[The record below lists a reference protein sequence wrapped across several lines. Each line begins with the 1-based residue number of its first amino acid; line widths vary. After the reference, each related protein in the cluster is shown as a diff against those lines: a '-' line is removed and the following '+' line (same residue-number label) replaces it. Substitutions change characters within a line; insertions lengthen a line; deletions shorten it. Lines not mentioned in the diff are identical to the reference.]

1 MRRCLQASAKL
12 SFSMTIASAIGFVA
26 GTLTTISF
34 VPQVLKTF
42 RSKRCDDLSWGML
55 LAFATGVFLWCV
67 YGVLLRSAPIML
79 ANLVTLLLVIWLV
92 VMKLRYRRAL
102 TR

>member
-1 MRRCLQASAKL
+1 
-12 SFSMTIASAIGFVA
+12 MTIASIIGFIA

-55 LAFATGVFLWCV
+55 LAFTTGVFLWLV
-67 YGVLLRSAPIML
+67 YGVFLRSAPIML
-79 ANLVTLLLVIWLV
+79 ANLVTVLLLVWLV
-92 VMKLRYRRAL
+92 VMKIRYRRAMS
-102 TR
+102 R

>member
-1 MRRCLQASAKL
+1 
-12 SFSMTIASAIGFVA
+12 MTISTVVGFIA

-34 VPQVLKTF
+34 VPQVLKTS

-55 LAFATGVFLWCV
+55 LAFTTGVFLWFV
-67 YGVLLRSAPIML
+67 YGVFLRSAPIML
-79 ANLVTLLLVIWLV
+79 ANLVTLLLLGWLV
-92 VMKLRYRRAL
+92 MMKIRYRAS

>member
-1 MRRCLQASAKL
+1 MTMAS
-12 SFSMTIASAIGFVA
+12 IIGFIA

-55 LAFATGVFLWCV
+55 LAFTTGVFLWLV
-67 YGVLLRSAPIML
+67 YGVFLRSAPIML
-79 ANLVTLLLVIWLV
+79 ANLVTVLLLVWLV
-92 VMKLRYRRAL
+92 VMKIRYRRAMS
-102 TR
+102 R

>member
-1 MRRCLQASAKL
+1 MTMAS
-12 SFSMTIASAIGFVA
+12 IIGFIA

-55 LAFATGVFLWCV
+55 LAFTSGVFLWCV

-79 ANLVTLLLVIWLV
+79 ANLVTLLLLVWLV
-92 VMKLRYRRAL
+92 VMKIRYRRAMS
-102 TR
+102 R

>member
-1 MRRCLQASAKL
+1 
-12 SFSMTIASAIGFVA
+12 MTIASIIGFIA

-55 LAFATGVFLWCV
+55 LAFTTGVFLWLV
-67 YGVLLRSAPIML
+67 YGVFLRSAPIML
-79 ANLVTLLLVIWLV
+79 ANLVTVLLLVWLV
-92 VMKLRYRRAL
+92 MMKIRYRRAMS
-102 TR
+102 R